1 MAPTTSNLIQ
11 PPQWGIAQSQYLN
24 LWFIRLRWIACGVAL
39 LLIFLTI
46 KVLHYLDEVV
56 FWPLI
61 GLVAV
66 LAISNLIYLQLLRQ
80 GGQADRLKMIQ
91 IVGDLLILTAMLHFS
106 GGIENPL
113 SFVYLFH
120 VILSGILLDK
130 KRCYSVVALA
140 FLFYT
145 ALAMCELSEV
155 IPHYTLDIFPH
166 KITQTEGHPP
176 PDTPPDAHSHHAE
189 NGIHAAHY
197 PIYVWSMSLLNL
209 FISLLTAFF
218 ITNIMTQLRAE
229 ETKSREERQRLEHVL
244 QSTGAGLLI
253 LDQSLQPI
261 WYNEPVKQWLRLPGE
276 NGAIRGENFAEW
288 INPQDGAVIKTLQD
302 GRIRT
307 EEREQVDEGGQKQY
321 FQVTVAPLR
330 DALGE
335 IYQVVELIQDITEKK
350 TLEAEMLHA
359 AKMVTLG
366 TMSAGIA
373 HEVGNPLASIST
385 RLQLMETENDPDFI
399 SRSLHLLKREISRIE
414 RIVRGISQ
422 FGRPSREGWGAC
434 QVNQIL
440 EETVEMLKYHK
451 SAKICRIETQLQPK
465 LPETLGV
472 RDQLKQVFLNLGL
485 NSLEAMPGGGKLR
498 IVSLLQSG
506 NLVVEFS
513 DEGTGISEEVREK
526 IFQPFFTT
534 KEKGS
539 GLGLFIVNHFVQAHG
554 GEIQFDS
561 HPGRGTRVKVL
572 LPLRRSRQAFT
583 STRKAQ

>member
-11 PPQWGIAQSQYLN
+11 PPQWATTQSQNLN
-24 LWFIRLRWIACGVAL
+24 LWFIQLRWVACGVAL

-46 KVLHYLDEVV
+46 QVLHYLDEVV
-56 FWPLI
+56 FWPLL

-66 LAISNLIYLQLLRQ
+66 LAISNLIYLQLLRK

-120 VILSGILLDK
+120 VMLSGILLDK
-130 KRCYSVVALA
+130 KNCYSVVAIVFILYTGLA
-140 FLFYT
+140 L
-145 ALAMCELSEV
+145 CELSEI

-166 KITQTEGHPP
+166 KVNTEFQS
-176 PDTPPDAHSHHAE
+176 DAPTHHTE

-197 PIYVWSMSLLNL
+197 PVYVWSMSLLNL

-218 ITNIMTQLRAE
+218 VTNIMSQLRAE
-229 ETKSREERQRLEHVL
+229 EAKSREERQRLEYVL

-253 LDQSLQPI
+253 LDKTLHPV
-261 WYNEPVKQWLRLPGE
+261 WYNEPVKQWLKLPDE
-276 NGAIRGENFAEW
+276 NASIGGENFSQW
-288 INPQDGAVIKTLQD
+288 IDPQDGAVIKTLRD

-307 EEREQVDEGGQKQY
+307 EEREQVDESGQKQY
-321 FQVTVAPLR
+321 FQVTVAPLH
-330 DALGE
+330 DAQGE
-335 IYQVVELIQDITEKK
+335 IYQVVELVQDITEKK
-350 TLEAEMLHA
+350 NLEAEMLHA

-399 SRSLHLLKREISRIE
+399 SQSLHLLKREISRIE

-422 FGRPSREGWGAC
+422 FGRPSREGWGTC

-451 SAKICRIETQLQPK
+451 SAKICRIETRLQPG

-485 NSLEAMPGGGKLR
+485 NALEAMPGGGKLC
-498 IVSLLQSG
+498 ISSSQKSG
-506 NLVVEFS
+506 NLVVEFA
-513 DEGTGISEEVREK
+513 DEGTGISEEVCEK

-539 GLGLFIVNHFVQAHG
+539 GLGLFIVHHFVHAHG

-561 HPGRGTRVKVL
+561 QPGRGTRVKVL
-572 LPLRRSRQAFT
+572 LPLRRSRQSIT
-583 STRKAQ
+583 TTRKSK